1 MHFEEYFANKPQQF
15 WKKEIASWEMVIK
28 QNGSYNTIYKS
39 ILNNKYSKKKKE
51 TYGTYLEAFILF
63 A

>member
-1 MHFEEYFANKPQQF
+1 MQENDKAERF
-15 WKKEIASWEMVIK
+15 I
-28 QNGSYNTIYKS
+28 YNAIYKS